1 MKKKST
7 IYDVAKIAGVSP
19 STISRVMNTPGIVAE
34 ETRQKVISAVKELT
48 YIPNMMAANMP
59 RKRTNYIG
67 LIIPDITNIFFT
79 NLVRGVQDVCE
90 KYGYSVLVVNSD
102 DIQEKEGRYLKLL
115 YSRRVD
121 GVILTV
127 AGYREEEFSKE
138 EITLLKKMNIVL
150 IDREINGMTT
160 PIVKVNNFGGAYY
173 AVKYLLTMGHKKIM
187 YLAGIE
193 GTKTNQEREKGY
205 LVALREAHINWKKE
219 LAADFRLDT
228 AYQKI
233 TQNWPQLKIS
243 DKLPTAIF
251 AANDLMA
258 IGALKAFVQL
268 KVRVPED
275 ISIIGFDNISFSD
288 CTYPPLTTIAQ
299 PTYLMGQKAVE
310 ILLKLIDKKK
320 IKKSKKSIELE
331 TELIQRDSVRR
342 LENKEK

>member
-19 STISRVMNTPGIVAE
+19 STISRVMNNPEIVAE
-34 ETRQKVISAVKELT
+34 DTRQKVINAVKELA
-48 YIPNMMAANMP
+48 YIPNMMAASMP
-59 RKRTNYIG
+59 KRKTNYIG
-67 LIIPDITNIFFT
+67 LIIPDITNIFFS

-90 KYGYSVLVVNSD
+90 KHGYNVLVVNSD
-102 DIQEKEGRYLKLL
+102 DSQEKEGRYLKLL

-127 AGYREEEFSKE
+127 AGYREKEFPEEELS
-138 EITLLKKMNIVL
+138 LLKKMNIVL

-160 PIVKVNNFGGAYY
+160 PIVKVNNFSGAYS
-173 AVKYLLTMGHKKIM
+173 AVKYLLTMGHRKIM

-193 GTKTNQEREKGY
+193 GTKTNQERKKGY
-205 LVALREAHINWKKE
+205 LAALKKAKINWEKE
-219 LAADFRLDT
+219 LAGDFRLDT

-233 TQNWPQLKIS
+233 IYHWPQLKNS

-258 IGALKAFVQL
+258 IGALKAFAQL
-268 KVRVPED
+268 KIRVPED
-275 ISIIGFDNISFSD
+275 ISIIGFDNIPFSD
-288 CTYPPLTTIAQ
+288 CTCPPLTTIAQ

-310 ILLKLIDKKK
+310 TLLKVIDKKK
-320 IKKSKKSIELE
+320 IKKSVEFE
-331 TELIQRDSVRR
+331 TELIERDSVSRW
-342 LENKEK
+342 EV

>member
-19 STISRVMNTPGIVAE
+19 STISRVMNTPEIVAE
-34 ETRQKVISAVKELT
+34 DTRQRVMNAVKELA

-59 RKRTNYIG
+59 RRRTNYIG
-67 LIIPDITNIFFT
+67 LIIPDVTNIFFS

-90 KYGYSVLVVNSD
+90 KNGYSVLVVNSD
-102 DIQEKEGRYLKLL
+102 DSQEKEGRYLKLL

-127 AGYREEEFSKE
+127 AGYREEEFPE
-138 EITLLKKMNIVL
+138 EELSLLKKMNIVL

-160 PIVKVNNFGGAYY
+160 PIVKVNNFAGAYS

-187 YLAGIE
+187 YLAGIK

-205 LVALREAHINWKKE
+205 LSALKEARISWKKE
-219 LAADFRLDT
+219 LTADFRLDT
-228 AYQKI
+228 AYHKI
-233 TQNWPQLKIS
+233 MYHWPQLKNS
-243 DKLPTAIF
+243 DEPPTAIF

-258 IGALKAFVQL
+258 IGALKAFTQL
-268 KVRVPED
+268 KIRVPED
-275 ISIIGFDNISFSD
+275 ISIIGFDNIPFSD

-299 PTYLMGQKAVE
+299 PTYQMGQKAVE
-310 ILLKLIDKKK
+310 TLLKLIDKKK
-320 IKKSKKSIELE
+320 IKKSVEFETKLIE
-331 TELIQRDSVRR
+331 RDSVSRW
-342 LENKEK
+342 EV

>member
-19 STISRVMNTPGIVAE
+19 STVSRVMNTPEIVAE
-34 ETRQKVISAVKELT
+34 DTRQKVINAVKGLS
-48 YIPNMMAANMP
+48 YIPNMMAASMP
-59 RKRTNYIG
+59 RRRTNYIG
-67 LIIPDITNIFFT
+67 LIIPDITNIFFS
-79 NLVRGVQDVCE
+79 NLVRGVQDICE
-90 KYGYSVLVVNSD
+90 KHGYSVLVVNSD
-102 DIQEKEGRYLKLL
+102 DSQEKEGRYLKLL

-127 AGYREEEFSKE
+127 AGYREEEFPE
-138 EITLLKKMNIVL
+138 EELSLLKKMNIVL

-160 PIVKVNNFGGAYY
+160 PIVKVNNFAGAYS
-173 AVKYLLTMGHKKIM
+173 AVKYLLTMGHRKIM

-205 LVALREAHINWKKE
+205 LAALKEVHINWKKE
-219 LAADFRLDT
+219 LVADFRLDT

-233 TQNWPQLKIS
+233 IHHWPQLKNLVE
-243 DKLPTAIF
+243 LPTAIF

-258 IGALKAFVQL
+258 IGALKAFAQL

-275 ISIIGFDNISFSD
+275 ISIIGFDNIPFSD

-299 PTYLMGQKAVE
+299 PTYQMGQKAVE
-310 ILLKLIDKKK
+310 TLLKVIDRKK
-320 IKKSKKSIELE
+320 IKKSVEFE
-331 TELIQRDSVRR
+331 TELIERDSVCRW
-342 LENKEK
+342 EA

>member
-19 STISRVMNTPGIVAE
+19 STISRVMNTPEIVAE
-34 ETRQKVISAVKELT
+34 DTRQKVTNVVKELA

-59 RKRTNYIG
+59 RRKTNYIG
-67 LIIPDITNIFFT
+67 LIIPDITNIFFS

-90 KYGYSVLVVNSD
+90 KRGYSVLVVNSD
-102 DIQEKEGRYLKLL
+102 DSQKKEGHYLKLL

-121 GVILTV
+121 GIIMTV
-127 AGYREEEFSKE
+127 AGYREEKFPEE
-138 EITLLKKMNIVL
+138 EISLLKKMCIVF
-150 IDREINGMTT
+150 IDREINGLNA
-160 PIVKVNNFGGAYY
+160 PIIEVNNFKGAYS
-173 AVKYLLTMGHKKIM
+173 AVKYLLKMGHKKIL

-193 GTKTNQEREKGY
+193 GTKTNQERRKAY
-205 LVALREAHINWKKE
+205 LAALEEANINWKKE
-219 LAADFRLDT
+219 IVGNFRLDA

-233 TQNWPQLKIS
+233 IDYWPQLKNS
-243 DKLPTAIF
+243 VELPTAIF

-258 IGALKAFVQL
+258 IGALKAFTQL

-275 ISIIGFDNISFSD
+275 ISIIGFDNIPFSD

-310 ILLKLIDKKK
+310 TLIKLINKKK
-320 IKKSKKSIELE
+320 IKKSVELE
-331 TELIQRDSVRR
+331 TELIERDSVSRW
-342 LENKEK
+342 EV

>member
-34 ETRQKVISAVKELT
+34 DTRQKVINAIKELA

-59 RKRTNYIG
+59 RRRTEYIG
-67 LIIPDITNIFFT
+67 LIIPDITNVFFS

-90 KYGYSVLVVNSD
+90 KHGYGVLVVNSD
-102 DIQEKEGRYLKLL
+102 DSQEKEGRYLKLL

-127 AGYREEEFSKE
+127 AGYREEEFPE
-138 EITLLKKMNIVL
+138 EELSLLKKMNIVL
-150 IDREINGMTT
+150 IDREINGLTT
-160 PIVKVNNFGGAYY
+160 PIVKVNNFAGAYS
-173 AVKYLLTMGHKKIM
+173 AVKYLLAMGHKKIL

-193 GTKTNQEREKGY
+193 RTRTNQEREKGY
-205 LVALREAHINWKKE
+205 LDALKKAHINWKKE

-233 TQNWPQLKIS
+233 IHHWPKLQNS
-243 DKLPTAIF
+243 NDLPTAIF

-258 IGALKAFVQL
+258 IGALKAFTQL
-268 KVRVPED
+268 KIRVPED
-275 ISIIGFDNISFSD
+275 ISIIGFDNIPFSD

-299 PTYLMGQKAVE
+299 PTYMMGQKAVE
-310 ILLKLIDKKK
+310 ILLKVIDKKK
-320 IKKSKKSIELE
+320 IKKSVELE
-331 TELIQRDSVRR
+331 TRLIERDSVKK
-342 LENKEK
+342 L

>member
-1 MKKKST
+1 LEEIEMKKKST
-7 IYDVAKIAGVSP
+7 IYDVSKIAGVSP
-19 STISRVMNTPGIVAE
+19 STVSRVMNSPEIVAE
-34 ETRQKVISAVKELT
+34 DTRQKVANAIKELT
-48 YIPNMMAANMP
+48 YIPNMMAASMP
-59 RKRTNYIG
+59 KRRTNYIG
-67 LIIPDITNIFFT
+67 LIIPDITNIFFS

-90 KYGYSVLVVNSD
+90 KHGYSVLVVNSD
-102 DIQEKEGRYLKLL
+102 DNQEKEGRYLKLL

-127 AGYREEEFSKE
+127 AGYREEEFPKE
-138 EITLLKKMNIVL
+138 ELSLLEKMNIVL

-160 PIVKVNNFGGAYY
+160 PIVKVNNFGGAYS

-193 GTKTNQEREKGY
+193 GAKTNQEREKGY
-205 LVALREAHINWKKE
+205 FIALREAHINWKKE

-233 TQNWPQLKIS
+233 IQYWPQLKNS
-243 DKLPTAIF
+243 DNQPTAIF

-258 IGALKAFVQL
+258 IGALKAFAQL

-310 ILLKLIDKKK
+310 TLLKVIDKRK
-320 IKKSKKSIELE
+320 IKESVELE
-331 TELIQRDSVRR
+331 TELIERDSVSRW
-342 LENKEK
+342 EV